1 MEKKEKITLNP
12 THLNN
17 SPPSIPPKLTVSS
30 QGINSKSGGLDNVST
45 RNVAACTGM
54 NPLFP
59 PPVKQIRLDIPGF
72 MKISKVS
79 RKKCLPRPRIPAGR
93 RLRESRARASL
104 SFLPPSPGS

>member
-1 MEKKEKITLNP
+1 
-12 THLNN
+12 
-17 SPPSIPPKLTVSS
+17 
-30 QGINSKSGGLDNVST
+30 
-45 RNVAACTGM
+45 M

-104 SFLPPSPGS
+104 SFLPPLPRVVGPGILGAPRCAGGRCPRKIS